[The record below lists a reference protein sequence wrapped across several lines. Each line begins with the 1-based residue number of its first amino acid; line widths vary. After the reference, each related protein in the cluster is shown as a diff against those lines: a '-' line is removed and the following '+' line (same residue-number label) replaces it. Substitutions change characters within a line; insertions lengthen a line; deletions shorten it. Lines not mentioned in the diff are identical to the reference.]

1 MTGASSAPQNL
12 FEGSFLGDATR
23 IAPDARLECGI
34 CWTPYDPAEGD
45 PVWQIPPGTPFAA
58 LPEDW
63 RCPTCD
69 AEKHKFMVLDA
80 PAVAPAEPP
89 PGYPSGALTEAYGRI
104 ARTVMSGLP
113 LYNPRLAVEA
123 VGFRRHG
130 DGWLGIMV
138 TPWFMNA
145 VLVPGVPGAWNDMR
159 DGVKSVRPLPSGD
172 YEFVAGHL
180 DGVGTILNCSLFS
193 PMFEFE
199 EQAVV
204 RQTAEAALTAL
215 LEPEAGAEASPP
227 PSPAPAAPAPSPA
240 EVSRRHL
247 LRGSFGG

>member
-23 IAPDARLECGI
+23 IAPGARLECGI

-58 LPEDW
+58 LPDDW

-80 PAVAPAEPP
+80 PPP
-89 PGYPSGALTEAYGRI
+89 DGADQSPGDPSGALTEAYRGI
-104 ARTVMSGLP
+104 ARTVMSDLP

-145 VLVPGVPGAWNDMR
+145 VLAPGVPGAWNGMR
-159 DGVKSVRPLPSGD
+159 DGVKSVRTLPSGD

-180 DGVGTILNCSLFS
+180 DGIGTILNCSLFS

-204 RQTAEAALTAL
+204 RQTAEAALVAL
-215 LEPEAGAEASPP
+215 LEPGGDAEPSPP
-227 PSPAPAAPAPSPA
+227 PPPPAAMAPAPV